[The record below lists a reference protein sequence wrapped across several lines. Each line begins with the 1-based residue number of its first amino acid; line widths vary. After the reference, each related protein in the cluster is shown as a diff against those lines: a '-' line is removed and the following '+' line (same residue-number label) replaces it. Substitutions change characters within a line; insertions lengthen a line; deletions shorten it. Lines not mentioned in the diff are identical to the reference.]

1 MNIDKIR
8 EEFPVTKNLVYFNHA
23 AVAPLPVSSK
33 RRVES
38 FLNDYS
44 SLGCVNYPSWIESQE
59 KTRQLAAT
67 ILGAKSVEIAFVKN
81 TSTGISM
88 VAQAIKWKE
97 GDNIIIP
104 ETEFPANAYPWFN
117 LREKGVKVKIVKE
130 REGRFYPQD
139 FKDQIDERTRLISV
153 SWVEFAS
160 GFMNDIAAI
169 GEICSDKGIFFCVD
183 AIQGL
188 GAFEMDVEK
197 NKIDFLAADGHKWL
211 LSPEGIGIL
220 YISRRVIEEVHPV
233 IVGWNS
239 VENPSD
245 YLPYHFNVLKKDA
258 RKFEEGSPN
267 LLGTFALGASLEL
280 LLEAGIKNVGE
291 RIIGL
296 TDLLVEGLS
305 KAGYKIHS
313 PRDKGEKSGIVIFSG
328 IKNNEVFFE
337 HLKENKVFCA
347 LRGGG
352 IRLSPHFYN
361 NEDEINRVLKII
373 FNAPFKP

>member
-1 MNIDKIR
+1 MNFDKIR
-8 EEFPVTKNLVYFNHA
+8 EEFPVTKNLIYFNHA
-23 AVAPLPVSSK
+23 AVAPLPISST
-33 RRVES
+33 RRIQN

-44 SLGCVNYPSWIESQE
+44 SSGCVNYPSWIESQE

-67 ILGAKSVEIAFVKN
+67 IVGAKADEIAFVKN

-88 VAQAIKWKE
+88 IAQAINWKK

-117 LREKGVKVKIVKE
+117 LKDKGVKVKIVHEK
-130 REGRFYPQD
+130 EGRFFPED

-160 GFMNDIAAI
+160 GFMNDIEAI
-169 GEICSDKGIFFCVD
+169 GDLCRDNDIFFCVD

-220 YISRRVIEEVHPV
+220 YISKRVIEEVHPV

-239 VENPSD
+239 VENPTS
-245 YLPYHFNVLKKDA
+245 YLPYHFDMLKKDA
-258 RKFEEGSPN
+258 CKFEEGSPN
-267 LLGTFALGASLEL
+267 LLGTFALGAALEL
-280 LLEAGIKNVGE
+280 LLNAGIKNVGE
-291 RIIGL
+291 KIIHL
-296 TDLLVEGLS
+296 TDLLVDRLS
-305 KAGYKIHS
+305 EAGYTILS
-313 PRDKGEKSGIVIFSG
+313 PRGKGEKSGIVIFSG
-328 IKNNEVFFE
+328 TKNNDILFKY
-337 HLKENKVFCA
+337 LNKNKIFCA

-361 NEDEINRVLKII
+361 SEDEVDI
-373 FNAPFKP
+373 FLELISNAP